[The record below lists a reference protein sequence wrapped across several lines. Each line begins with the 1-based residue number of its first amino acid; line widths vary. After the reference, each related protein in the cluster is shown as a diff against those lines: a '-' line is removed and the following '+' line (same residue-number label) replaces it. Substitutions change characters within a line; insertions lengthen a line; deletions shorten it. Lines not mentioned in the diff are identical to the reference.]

1 MYISFLG
8 CVYDKPNPESC
19 SKLYE
24 EITIDDLENPVIL
37 TSYLM
42 DLWNIRGTDCP
53 VDCAAIKYC
62 TNKPKMITSSFISKF
77 VNNITYYNDEIKKE
91 LTSIQSRIR
100 YDKKE
105 EIRKSGKKRKDDSQ
119 LSLF

>member
-62 TNKPKMITSSFISKF
+62 TNKPKMITSDFISKF